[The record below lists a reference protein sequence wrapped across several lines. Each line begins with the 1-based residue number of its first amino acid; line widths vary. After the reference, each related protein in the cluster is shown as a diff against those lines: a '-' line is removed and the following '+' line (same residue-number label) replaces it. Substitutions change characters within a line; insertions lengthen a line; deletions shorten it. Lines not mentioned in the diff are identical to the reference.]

1 MRARLAT
8 MICWLTVII
17 SMMKLSCL
25 LSLSLALVVG
35 PLAAQVASPSPLVDA
50 PGGAAMEPSRWLMA
64 EGRAQ
69 MALRAGFSFTAAAI
83 YRDILQEESLPAEAR
98 QTVTL
103 ALVTALLDAGDTGEA
118 EKVLPTYTG
127 PRSSAYQLRVGLL
140 AAHARRWPQA
150 KAALAAGKIEG
161 LAAADKGWWHFLQGQ
176 VADAEGNILAANEFY
191 NQAINA
197 AVSEL
202 ARARFAL
209 GREQA
214 LLRRG
219 PLDEARLVNLRK
231 TMETFQGRATGFD
244 AVRSYAAALAA
255 LGRAAEAQAVL
266 QRQLAVIPPSE
277 RNTADQFRLM
287 LGLIAGESSIAG
299 RQAFKQLLR
308 DGQKAE
314 TQRLALQLLARGS
327 KSTVDREQLRRD
339 LSDLINA
346 PTPHT
351 VIEDLLLVRAQL
363 ALADNDYARAE
374 EDARALLERYPG
386 SPLKVTALG
395 VRLAV
400 AWDLKRYRAAAEVM
414 AQLRAVTKAGR
425 ERAELGVLLAEAFFR
440 AEDYRNAAD
449 AYDAALHET
458 PAVVPA
464 GVLLFQRVLSDI
476 RADRLTEAAQQLD
489 ASAPNPG
496 FDAVNRWQAEWN
508 LVKELQIRGQTPA
521 AYSRVDRLLGEK
533 VSGVPETLRV
543 RLMWLRAKLAFDNN
557 QLAAALQQTDDL
569 LGRLQQVEPFDPAL
583 RRNVASMA
591 QLLKAQIFLARN
603 QNQEGFAVLEK
614 LRADYRLTAAAQYSY
629 IMQAGYLTQRGD
641 MAAAQLVLVS
651 FVDHPDY
658 KRSEYAPLALYEA
671 ALNLERQGLDRH
683 LRDAYEKMLERLIR
697 DYPQDELV
705 FYARLKQ
712 GDLLR
717 RLNDMAA
724 ARQVYEY
731 LVNNYPAHFDI
742 LLAEIALAD
751 CLFAQG
757 ANSFTNY
764 ESAAAIFERVRDLP
778 SAPVDL
784 RAEAGFKWGY
794 ALAKHAQPAKA
805 QIIFW
810 SVADAFLLD
819 AAQASQLGAKGRYW
833 VSRSLLELAQL
844 HEDAGQIDE
853 AQRSYQLILD
863 YKLYGLAQAQ
873 AKLARFRL
881 PSGRRP

>member
-1 MRARLAT
+1 
-8 MICWLTVII
+8 
-17 SMMKLSCL
+17 MMKLSCL
-25 LSLSLALVVG
+25 LSLSLAFVAG

-50 PGGAAMEPSRWLMA
+50 PGGAAMEPSRWLIA

-83 YRDILQEESLPAEAR
+83 YRDILQEEGLPAAAR

-103 ALVTALLDAGDTGEA
+103 ALVTALLDAGDTVEA
-118 EKVLPTYTG
+118 EKVLPAYTG
-127 PRSSAYQLRVGLL
+127 PRSSAYQLRAGLL
-140 AAHARRWPQA
+140 AAHARRLPQA
-150 KAALAAGKIEG
+150 KAALAAGKIES

-191 NQAINA
+191 DQAINA

-414 AQLRAVTKAGR
+414 AQLRAVTKEGR

-489 ASAPNPG
+489 ASATNPG

-508 LVKELQIRGQTPA
+508 LVKELQIRGQTPV
-521 AYSRVDRLLGEK
+521 AYSRLNRLLGEK

-557 QLAAALQQTDDL
+557 QLDAALQQTDGL
-569 LGRLQQVEPFDPAL
+569 LGRLQQAEPFDPAL

-591 QLLKAQIFLARN
+591 QLLKAQILLARN

-629 IMQAGYLTQRGD
+629 IIQAGYLTQRGD

-683 LRDAYEKMLERLIR
+683 LRDAYEKML
-697 DYPQDELV
+697 
-705 FYARLKQ
+705 
-712 GDLLR
+712 
-717 RLNDMAA
+717 
-724 ARQVYEY
+724 
-731 LVNNYPAHFDI
+731 
-742 LLAEIALAD
+742 
-751 CLFAQG
+751 
-757 ANSFTNY
+757 
-764 ESAAAIFERVRDLP
+764 SA
-778 SAPVDL
+778 
-784 RAEAGFKWGY
+784 
-794 ALAKHAQPAKA
+794 
-805 QIIFW
+805 
-810 SVADAFLLD
+810 
-819 AAQASQLGAKGRYW
+819 
-833 VSRSLLELAQL
+833 
-844 HEDAGQIDE
+844 
-853 AQRSYQLILD
+853 
-863 YKLYGLAQAQ
+863 
-873 AKLARFRL
+873 
-881 PSGRRP
+881 

>member
-1 MRARLAT
+1 
-8 MICWLTVII
+8 
-17 SMMKLSCL
+17 MMKLSCL
-25 LSLSLALVVG
+25 LFLSLAFVAG
-35 PLAAQVASPSPLVDA
+35 PLAAQLASPSPLVDA
-50 PGGAAMEPSRWLMA
+50 PGGAAMEPSRGLIA

-69 MALRAGFSFTAAAI
+69 MALGAGFSFTAAAI

-103 ALVTALLDAGDTGEA
+103 ALVTALLDAGDTVEA

-127 PRSSAYQLRVGLL
+127 PRSSTYQLRVGLL
-140 AAHARRWPQA
+140 AAHARRLPQA
-150 KAALAAGKIEG
+150 KAALAAVKIES

-287 LGLIAGESSIAG
+287 LGLIAGEASIAG

-346 PTPHT
+346 PAPHT

-414 AQLRAVTKAGR
+414 AQLRAVTKEGR

-464 GVLLFQRVLSDI
+464 GVLLFQRVLADI

-489 ASAPNPG
+489 ASATNPG

-557 QLAAALQQTDDL
+557 QLDAALQQTDGL
-569 LGRLQQVEPFDPAL
+569 LERLQQAEPFDPAL

-603 QNQEGFAVLEK
+603 QNQEGFYVLEK

-629 IMQAGYLTQRGD
+629 IIQAGHLTQRGD

-794 ALAKHAQPAKA
+794 ALAKHAQSTKA

-819 AAQASQLGAKGRYW
+819 AAQATQLGAKGRYW

-881 PSGRRP
+881 PSDRRP

>member
-1 MRARLAT
+1 

-327 KSTVDREQLRRD
+327 KTTVDRERLRRD